1 MHVNQILKQYFH
13 SCMLDMRAASVKTEI
28 EYRAEIIQYHS
39 FLCLVFFFLKSD
51 FILITT
57 GFIGYL
63 MLCVQ
68 LLDLFFTVSKH

>member
-39 FLCLVFFFLKSD
+39 FLCLVFFFFKV
-51 FILITT
+51 
-57 GFIGYL
+57 GFYSNYNRIYW
-63 MLCVQ
+63 
-68 LLDLFFTVSKH
+68 LFDAMCAAA